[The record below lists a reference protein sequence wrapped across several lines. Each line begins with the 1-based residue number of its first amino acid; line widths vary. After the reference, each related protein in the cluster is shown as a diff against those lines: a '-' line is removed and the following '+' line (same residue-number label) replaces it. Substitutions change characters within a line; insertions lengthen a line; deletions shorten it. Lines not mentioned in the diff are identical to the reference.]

1 MDYREYTPSAPL
13 APFIQ
18 CYWSLSGASEIPPPV
33 SRVFPDG
40 CMEII
45 FHFAE
50 TFSRVHEDG
59 REERQADTLV
69 AGQIWAPLTLGTRWR
84 LKPYMADFGIRYA
97 NLHNSARAD
106 RRQAVNSKR
115 RTSRRGMGRRDILN
129 AGGAAAL
136 LSASAALP
144 ATVSAAPT
152 PSPDVYTRLGV
163 RPFIN
168 TTATL
173 TINGGSRTL
182 PEVVAAIEQ
191 ASQFHVN
198 LDELMEKA
206 SGRIAELLKVEWALV
221 TSGAAAALSHAT
233 AACIAGSDPEKMQ
246 QLPDLRRLKNQVIM
260 PRESRDV
267 YDHATRTLGVEIVEV
282 DSASELESA
291 IGPRT
296 AMIQIL
302 GMHFGSARFG
312 LAQVAPIAKKAGVPI
327 LVDAAADYLIVPNP
341 YLALGAD
348 LVAYSGGKI
357 LRGPQ
362 GAGLLIGR
370 KDLVRAA
377 WANSAPHHAF
387 GRAMK
392 VSKEEIVGMVVA
404 VETFINKRD
413 LKAEYREWESWYTH
427 ITEKITQVPGVKTQ
441 VRGPQ
446 KGGPFPTLSVSWDQA
461 QVGLT
466 AGEVGRLLRDGE
478 PRIMSH
484 ASGEGSSFLIR
495 PVAMRP
501 DDYKTVATRLTE
513 IFRSAPKELKK
524 HTPAPPSA
532 DIAGRWDVTVQYESG
547 SAQHQLFLNAKGNK
561 ITGTHLGWAF
571 KGDLRGMVD
580 SSKVTFQSSMPVG
593 GQNLHFAFAGDLA
606 GDTMSGEVS
615 LGEYGR
621 ARWTAKRH
629 NAG

>member
-1 MDYREYTPSAPL
+1 M
-13 APFIQ
+13 
-18 CYWSLSGASEIPPPV
+18 
-33 SRVFPDG
+33 
-40 CMEII
+40 
-45 FHFAE
+45 
-50 TFSRVHEDG
+50 
-59 REERQADTLV
+59 
-69 AGQIWAPLTLGTRWR
+69 
-84 LKPYMADFGIRYA
+84 
-97 NLHNSARAD
+97 N
-106 RRQAVNSKR
+106 
-115 RTSRRGMGRRDILN
+115 RRDMFS
-129 AGGAAAL
+129 AAGAAAL
-136 LSASAALP
+136 LSAAIPGTAEAA
-144 ATVSAAPT
+144 TAAN
-152 PSPDVYTRLGV
+152 PDVYLRLGV

-182 PEVVAAIEQ
+182 PEVIAAMEQ

-206 SGRIAELLKVEWALV
+206 SARVAELLKVDWAV
-221 TSGAAAALSHAT
+221 ITAGTAAALSHAT

-246 QLPDLRRLKNQVIM
+246 KLPDLRGLKNQVIM

-267 YDHATRTLGVEIVEV
+267 YDHAMRAHGVELIEV
-282 DSASELESA
+282 DSAAELESA

-302 GMHFGSARFG
+302 GMHFGSAKFG
-312 LAQVAPIAKKAGVPI
+312 LAQVAPIANRAGIPI

-362 GAGLLIGR
+362 GAGLLVGR

-413 LKAEYREWESWYTH
+413 LKGEFREWESWYAH
-427 ITEKITQVPGVKTQ
+427 ITDQITKVAGVKTE
-441 VRGPQ
+441 VRGPV
-446 KGGPFPTLSVSWDQA
+446 KGGPFPTLNVSWDQA

-466 AGEVGRLLRDGE
+466 ANEVGKQLSEGE

-484 ASGEGSSFLIR
+484 ASGSGNSFLIR

-501 DDYKTVATRLTE
+501 DDYKVVATRLAE
-513 IFRSAPKELKK
+513 VFRNAPNGMKK
-524 HTPAPPSA
+524 HAPAPPSA
-532 DIAGRWDVTVQYESG
+532 DIAGRWDVTVQYETG
-547 SAQHQLFLNAKGNK
+547 SASHELFLNAKGNK
-561 ITGTHLGWAF
+561 VTGSHRGWAF
-571 KGDLRGMVD
+571 EGDLKGSIDDTTVA
-580 SSKVTFQSSMPVG
+580 FQSSLPASAQTLSYG
-593 GQNLHFAFAGDLA
+593 FTGKLA
-606 GDTMSGEVS
+606 GDTMAGEVT

-621 ARWTAKRH
+621 AKWTAKRH
-629 NAG
+629 VIA